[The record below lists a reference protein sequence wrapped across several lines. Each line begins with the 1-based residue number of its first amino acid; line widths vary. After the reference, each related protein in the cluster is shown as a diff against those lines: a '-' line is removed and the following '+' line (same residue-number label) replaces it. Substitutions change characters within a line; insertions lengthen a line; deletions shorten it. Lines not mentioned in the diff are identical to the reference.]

1 MEIAQAQIDQLDDA
15 GYFRLPNAL
24 SPELLARWQALAD
37 RLETEVVAEYKAGGQ
52 PAKAAVID
60 IRGDARAY
68 RIDDILER
76 EPEMVLDLLAC
87 PALMAI
93 ARQCSGPGTVP
104 LVVDIVYKH
113 PYPYPHIIW
122 HQGAVHPRTHPYLNV
137 GIYLD
142 DADAGDGCLRYVP
155 GTQYELLDINALE
168 EAHGWNPP
176 GVVEAPAKA
185 GDILV
190 QDMMILHS
198 SAPKRTPGPRRT
210 IYVEYRPAAAI
221 RQEGRY
227 SEAWVRLRE
236 RWMAMVLQRCAPED
250 RVGVADPGIDGLEFA
265 DLASPAAEAE
275 RIMATW
281 EPPVPAHYGIRQAVH
296 PEYPTPSDLRHL
308 DP

>member
-1 MEIAQAQIDQLDDA
+1 MEIAQQQIDALNELGYLRLA
-15 GYFRLPNAL
+15 GALPSRLLGCWRAL
-24 SPELLARWQALAD
+24 VD
-37 RLETEVVAEYKAGGQ
+37 RLEAEAVAEFEQGRQLRNAVVADSAEG
-52 PAKAAVID
+52 P
-60 IRGDARAY
+60 RAY
-68 RIDDILER
+68 RINDILEHD
-76 EPEMVLDLLAC
+76 PEAVLDLLAC
-87 PALMAI
+87 PAMTAI

-104 LVVDIVYKH
+104 LSVDVVCR
-113 PYPYPHIIW
+113 YPHPHPPVLW
-122 HQGAVHPRTHPYLNV
+122 HQDAGHSRTHPYLNV

-155 GTQYELLDINALE
+155 RTQRGLLDITAIE

-176 GVVEAPAKA
+176 GVVEVPARA
-185 GDILV
+185 GDILL
-190 QDMMILHS
+190 QDMMVLHG
-198 SAPKRTPGPRRT
+198 APPKRAPGPRRT
-210 IYVEYRPAAAI
+210 VYVEFRPAEAI
-221 RQEGRY
+221 RRQSFQ

-250 RVGVADPGIDGLEFA
+250 RAGIADPGIDGLEFA